1 MHEPN
6 ELHRLEELRSHAR
19 TAGPRTRLV
28 AITSAARRRQRRAA
42 VLTSGVVAASVTA
55 ALFVVGG
62 SASPDSL
69 RTTTPAQPGGNQSSP
84 VTAPGSGAT
93 TTRPGAA
100 PAASRPATSTATNG
114 TGSAPGPNPSASATP
129 APPRPHPPAPAVQR
143 TYSGPGSQTVC
154 GGIVDGTEHPDS
166 TRYCGA
172 MSATPDGHDIDFD
185 IEATLDATSRASQ
198 FSFDTTQEIDIAVYR
213 QGKLI
218 WRWSSGQTFRHDPH
232 SLPLQPG
239 TSYDWTTTWHAVGP
253 DGHPLPAGDYDVVGT
268 VLATELGTSN
278 SWTSSFSL

>member
-1 MHEPN
+1 M
-6 ELHRLEELRSHAR
+6 
-19 TAGPRTRLV
+19 
-28 AITSAARRRQRRAA
+28 
-42 VLTSGVVAASVTA
+42 
-55 ALFVVGG
+55 
-62 SASPDSL
+62 
-69 RTTTPAQPGGNQSSP
+69 
-84 VTAPGSGAT
+84 
-93 TTRPGAA
+93 
-100 PAASRPATSTATNG
+100 
-114 TGSAPGPNPSASATP
+114 
-129 APPRPHPPAPAVQR
+129 
-143 TYSGPGSQTVC
+143 
-154 GGIVDGTEHPDS
+154 DGTEHPDS